1 MLCLFVQLCCVYL
14 YSCVVFICTVVLCLF
29 VQLCCVYLYSCVVFI
44 CTVEELI
51 CVLMC
56 FLSVGPSSP
65 QKSASNSEFVTVN
78 VPSKVSTNAKGERW
92 ALIRFNLSFNNNYH
106 ALSWLVMINEH
117 KEYSLKPPPRGRLPL
132 VGSTG
137 LGRVFIVLL
146 RR

>member
-1 MLCLFVQLCCVYL
+1 M
-14 YSCVVFICTVVLCLF
+14 FICTVVLCLF

-78 VPSKVSTNAKGERW
+78 VPSKVSTNSKGERW
-92 ALIRFNLSFNNNYH
+92 ALIRSHHL
-106 ALSWLVMINEH
+106 
-117 KEYSLKPPPRGRLPL
+117 
-132 VGSTG
+132 
-137 LGRVFIVLL
+137 
-146 RR
+146 